1 MRARDMDMR
10 RGRVHAAGRRPY
22 LSSAPLLR
30 CTTVDVGEGI
40 LLRKDCASTGL
51 RFAPLSYCFDAIRQN
66 LRLDTSPDRREPARA
81 TDFSLHLNIC
91 TTHVAKQKEVTS
103 DMNEARPLLTSSLL
117 HSEVACESTL
127 FVFAARMAAA
137 CSHSRVVA
145 T

>member
-10 RGRVHAAGRRPY
+10 RGRVRAAGRRPH

-40 LLRKDCASTGL
+40 LLRKDCASTG
-51 RFAPLSYCFDAIRQN
+51 FASRLYCFDAIRQN

-91 TTHVAKQKEVTS
+91 TTHVIKQEEATS
-103 DMNEARPLLTSSLL
+103 DMNESRPLLTSSLL
-117 HSEVACESTL
+117 HSEETDKILSDLITL
-127 FVFAARMAAA
+127 K
-137 CSHSRVVA
+137 
-145 T
+145 